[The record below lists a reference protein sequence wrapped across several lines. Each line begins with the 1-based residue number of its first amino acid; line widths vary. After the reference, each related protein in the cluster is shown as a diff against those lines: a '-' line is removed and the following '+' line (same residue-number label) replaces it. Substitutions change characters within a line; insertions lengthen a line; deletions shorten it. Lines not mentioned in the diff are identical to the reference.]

1 MATYRKQITQAKEMF
16 LKKISRRSLILVLFL
31 ATLICGQ
38 VLAKNLIV
46 TGNSLSDY
54 VKKTN
59 EFSAQFI
66 QASNESLSDGFL
78 YLHRERIKIDYINPS
93 KITLILTQSKAM
105 YFNDDLDEVEYF
117 NPTKTIGNIFYQIFY
132 DNDFFKKSKLLIQTN
147 SITAVKDFKIDGED
161 VILNIYFEKNPLILR
176 KIEIKKN
183 NENIIFSISN
193 INHNPNFDKNFFS
206 MVDPRS
212 N

>member
-78 YLHRERIKIDYINPS
+78 YLHRKRIKIDYINPS

-206 MVDPRS
+206 MVDPRG

>member
-1 MATYRKQITQAKEMF
+1 MAIYQKQIMQAKEMF
-16 LKKISRRSLILVLFL
+16 LKKINRRSLILVLFL
-31 ATLICGQ
+31 ATLICEQ

-93 KITLILTQSKAM
+93 KITLILTRSKAM

-183 NENIIFSISN
+183 NESIIFSISN

-206 MVDPRS
+206 MVDPRG

>member
-1 MATYRKQITQAKEMF
+1 MQAKEMF
-16 LKKISRRSLILVLFL
+16 LKKINRRSLILVLFL
-31 ATLICGQ
+31 ATLICEQ

-93 KITLILTQSKAM
+93 KITLILTRSKAM

-183 NENIIFSISN
+183 NESIIFSISN

-206 MVDPRS
+206 MVDPRG

>member
-147 SITAVKDFKIDGED
+147 SITAVKDFKIGGED

-206 MVDPRS
+206 MVDPRG

>member
-1 MATYRKQITQAKEMF
+1 MF

-206 MVDPRS
+206 MADPRG

>member
-1 MATYRKQITQAKEMF
+1 MQAKEMF
-16 LKKISRRSLILVLFL
+16 LKKINRRSLILVFFL
-31 ATLICGQ
+31 ASLICEQ

-46 TGNSLSDY
+46 TKNSLSDY

-78 YLHRERIKIDYINPS
+78 YLHRKRIKIDYINPS

-147 SITAVKDFKIDGED
+147 SITAVKDFEIDGED

-183 NENIIFSISN
+183 NESIVFSISN

-206 MVDPRS
+206 MVDPRG

>member
-206 MVDPRS
+206 MVDPRG

>member
-183 NENIIFSISN
+183 NESIIFSISN
-193 INHNPNFDKNFFS
+193 INHNPNFDKHFFS
-206 MVDPRS
+206 MADPRG